1 MRTFHIER
9 TLELKR
15 GLDEVF
21 DFFSDPR
28 NLERIT
34 PPWLRFQ
41 VLSCSDDPIVEGTEI
56 RYRLRIHGIP
66 LGWKSRIS
74 SWEAPHR
81 FVDEQLSGPYRRWVH
96 THTFERR
103 GDRTV
108 VGDRV
113 EYAVLGGALVNR
125 LLVRRDVEEIFDY
138 RTRQLEKLLAAP
150 GVLVKSP
157 GAGPQGASVAVQP

>member
-9 TLELKR
+9 TLELNR

-21 DFFSDPR
+21 GFFSDPR

-56 RYRLRIHGIP
+56 RYRLRLRGIP

-74 SWEAPHR
+74 SWDPPCR
-81 FVDEQLSGPYRRWVH
+81 FVDEQLTGPYRSWVH
-96 THTFERR
+96 THTFKGR
-103 GDRTV
+103 GGRTV

-113 EYAVLGGALVNR
+113 EYAVLGGGLVNR

-150 GVLVKSP
+150 GELVKPP
-157 GAGPQGASVAVQP
+157 GAGLRGASVAVQP